1 MKRHIRSLVTA
12 LAVASASAI
21 TSASAM
27 AEESQVTDCG
37 PDGAMVHVQGMG
49 MVTREHLQEHLD
61 KMQDQLKWA
70 KRTEA
75 HTSQRRKALELHHDQ
90 MQTALTQLDAGIAT
104 RPCATNL
111 SPDARIQILEQ
122 RVDALQKVVEQL
134 TNHQSEAERP

>member
-12 LAVASASAI
+12 LAVANA
-21 TSASAM
+21 TAM
-27 AEESQVTDCG
+27 AAEAPVTVCG
-37 PDGAMVHVQGMG
+37 PGGAMVHVQDMG

-75 HTSQRRKALELHHDQ
+75 RTNPRRKALELHHDQ
-90 MQTALTQLDAGIAT
+90 MQAALKQLDADIAA

-111 SPDARIQILEQ
+111 STDARIQILEQ
-122 RVDALQKVVEQL
+122 RVDALQKIVEQL
-134 TNHQSEAERP
+134 LNHQSEAERP